1 MKQKK
6 MAQPPTIT
14 QTLQA
19 DRITWLQIPT
29 TFHEKGGGGGGGGR
43 RSLRESHTPRKAA
56 VSQKVVSRPSSR
68 VWLAEL
74 MKCLAL
80 AAPVSTP
87 FSFFLN
93 RNV

>member
-29 TFHEKGGGGGGGGR
+29 TFHEKGGGGGGEEVSER
-43 RSLRESHTPRKAA
+43 KSHT
-56 VSQKVVSRPSSR
+56 
-68 VWLAEL
+68 
-74 MKCLAL
+74 
-80 AAPVSTP
+80 
-87 FSFFLN
+87 
-93 RNV
+93 

>member
-29 TFHEKGGGGGGGGR
+29 TFHEKGGGGGGKEVSER
-43 RSLRESHTPRKAA
+43 KSHT
-56 VSQKVVSRPSSR
+56 
-68 VWLAEL
+68 
-74 MKCLAL
+74 
-80 AAPVSTP
+80 
-87 FSFFLN
+87 
-93 RNV
+93 